1 MSVLLLLLI
10 LVTLIVLRQNV
21 IVLLGVLVFSLQYF
35 WADGLF
41 RYVVEDAWKVV
52 NKEVLLSIPLY
63 FLAGAIMARGTIA
76 TRLIDLMR
84 AVTAP
89 LPGGLALAT
98 ILSCSVFAAIS
109 GSSTVTLLAVGGIM
123 YPALIN
129 EGYDKSFSLGAL
141 CAAGTLGIVIPPS
154 IPLILY
160 GVMTQ
165 TSIADLFIAGVGP
178 AFVLTLLMS
187 TYAITMN
194 WGRERHGIRWR
205 ELGIAFKRS
214 VFALLT
220 PVIILG
226 GIYSGYFTPTE
237 SAAVAVFIAL
247 IVELFIHH
255 DMGVRDVYD
264 VVGETTKLLGTL
276 FPILMFASALNSF
289 FTFEQIPLLLVEVFT
304 SAVESKLAFIL
315 ATNVLLLLV
324 GFVADIGSAILILS
338 PLLQPM
344 ASSPE
349 YGMDPVHFGIMM
361 IVNLEIGYLTPPLG
375 LNLIVAM
382 GAFREDFWTIC
393 KAVVPFIFLML
404 LGLGIVIAVPEL
416 SLFLL

>member
-1 MSVLLLLLI
+1 MSVVLLLAVLGL
-10 LVTLIVLRQNV
+10 LIVLRQNV
-21 IVLLGVLVFSLQYF
+21 IVILGVLAFSLQYF
-35 WADGLF
+35 WGEGLF
-41 RYVVEDAWKVV
+41 RYVVEDAWRVV

-63 FLAGAIMARGTIA
+63 LLAGAIMARGSIA
-76 TRLIDLMR
+76 KRLIDLMR
-84 AVTAP
+84 ALTAP
-89 LPGGLALAT
+89 VPGGLALST
-98 ILSCSVFAAIS
+98 ILSCAVFAAIS

-123 YPALIN
+123 YPALIE
-129 EGYDKSFSLGAL
+129 EGYDKSFALGAL
-141 CAAGTLGIVIPPS
+141 CAAGTLGIIIPPS

-178 AFVLTLLMS
+178 AFVLTSLMA
-187 TYAITMN
+187 TYAIAVN
-194 WGRERHGIRWR
+194 WRRERHGLRLA
-205 ELGIAFKRS
+205 EVAHALKRS

-237 SAAVAVFIAL
+237 SAAVAVFTAL
-247 IVELFIHH
+247 IVELFIHR
-255 DMGVRDVYD
+255 DMNARDVYD
-264 VVGETTKLLGTL
+264 VVGETTKLMGTL

-289 FTFEQIPLLLVEVFT
+289 FTFQQIPALLVDTLT

-324 GFVADIGSAILILS
+324 GFFADIGSAILILS

-349 YGMDPVHFGIMM
+349 YAIHPVHFGIMM

-382 GAFREDFWTIC
+382 GAFHEDFWTIC
-393 KAVVPFIFLML
+393 KAVVPFILLML
-404 LGLGIVIAVPEL
+404 LGLGVVIAVPQL

>member
-1 MSVLLLLLI
+1 MSVILLF
-10 LVTLIVLRQNV
+10 LVLGVLIVLRQNV
-21 IVLLGVLVFSLQYF
+21 IVILGVLVFSLQYF
-35 WADGLF
+35 WGDGVL
-41 RYVVEDAWKVV
+41 RYVVEDAWKVAY
-52 NKEVLLSIPLY
+52 KDVLLSIPL
-63 FLAGAIMARGTIA
+63 FLLAGAIMARGSIA
-76 TRLIDLMR
+76 ERLIDLMR
-84 AVTAP
+84 ALTQP
-89 LPGGLALAT
+89 IPGGLALAT
-98 ILSCSVFAAIS
+98 ILSCAVFAAIS

-123 YPALIN
+123 YPALLA
-129 EGYDKSFSLGAL
+129 EGYNKSFALGAL

-165 TSIADLFIAGVGP
+165 TSIADLFIAGLGP
-178 AFVLTLLMS
+178 AFVLTVLMA
-187 TYAITMN
+187 TYAITVN
-194 WGRERHGIRWR
+194 WRRARRKLNASEVGR
-205 ELGIAFKRS
+205 AFMRS
-214 VFALLT
+214 IFALLT

-237 SAAVAVFIAL
+237 SAAVAVFTAL
-247 IVELFIHH
+247 IVELFIHR
-255 DMGVRDVYD
+255 DMGARDVYE
-264 VVGETTKLLGTL
+264 VVGETAKLLGTL

-289 FTFEQIPLLLVEVFT
+289 FTFQQIPAMLVDLFT
-304 SAVESKLAFIL
+304 STVESKLAFIL
-315 ATNVLLLLV
+315 ATNLLLLLV

-344 ASSPE
+344 ATSPE
-349 YGMDPVHFGIMM
+349 YGMDSVHFGIMM

-393 KAVVPFIFLML
+393 KAVIPFILLML
-404 LGLGIVIAVPEL
+404 LGLGIVIAVPQL